1 MTPRYSTISN
11 IVVYR
16 SSDGFLG
23 VCLQGKTADLRYTHD
38 AETGVS
44 LNEDDLA
51 AIFADPV
58 VSMSKAE
65 RADFCSYCETV
76 ADSD

>member
-1 MTPRYSTISN
+1 MTTHPYSTISN
-11 IVVYR
+11 IVVYA
-16 SSDGFLG
+16 SSDGCLG
-23 VCLQGKTADLRYTHD
+23 VCLQGKTVDLRYTHD
-38 AETGVS
+38 AESGVT

-65 RADFCSYCETV
+65 R
-76 ADSD
+76 